1 LGKRGA
7 AAVIDYFPADEPP
20 ILWFKEVPNHSPQ
33 YKELYAV
40 YLTLKEVKDPLN
52 LFSDSVY
59 AVNLLPWL
67 SRSFIKLDAN
77 PLSPLLIQV
86 STLLQERDSPIYIQH
101 VQSHSSLPDPI
112 SEGNALPDQT
122 ASMGTFMPSTEQA
135 DQFHSCTHTNIKGL
149 HAHFPH
155 VPLAQLQRIIKTRS
169 SCASLITT
177 PALQM
182 MGINPRGLKS
192 KALW

>member
-1 LGKRGA
+1 MGLCPPSVVMAAPQTIFKRAHSRNSLNIYWWGKRGA

-67 SRSFIKLDAN
+67 SRSFIKLDVKTL
-77 PLSPLLIQV
+77 PPIFIQV
-86 STLLQERDSPIYIQH
+86 STLVQERDSTIYIQN
-101 VQSHSSLPDPI
+101 VRSHSPLSGPI
-112 SEGNALPDQT
+112 SDG
-122 ASMGTFMPSTEQA
+122 S
-135 DQFHSCTHTNIKGL
+135 
-149 HAHFPH
+149 
-155 VPLAQLQRIIKTRS
+155 
-169 SCASLITT
+169 ASLTK
-177 PALQM
+177 PPQWGHLPLPLNKQ
-182 MGINPRGLKS
+182 INFIY
-192 KALW
+192 AHTQI